1 MAQGFGEIQ
10 RNAVKENTGYE
21 TIFERI
27 TQKTGG
33 EKKNLT
39 WYRNAVRQEVVR
51 YKQDNSKF
59 IRDERYDS
67 LDPEEEQDENVLRRF
82 AVQGHMYLFEYK
94 AQSKYLPYWDKFP
107 LVYVI
112 KSDPKEFFGANLHY
126 MTPKKRILAIRD
138 LMNGRINLP
147 KACFHKYLKSNI
159 DGLLLDLSAEEW
171 DTAILLPV
179 EDFVITRKSSEYTF
193 SKEEVWSE
201 TNEKFYDKI
210 KARRMIRGYGTQ
222 QSVSMAK

>member
-10 RNAVKENTGYE
+10 RNTVKNDTGYE

-33 EKKNLT
+33 DKQTLT
-39 WYRNAVRQEVVR
+39 WYRNAVRQEVER
-51 YKQDNSKF
+51 YRQDNTKF

-67 LDPEEEQDENVLRRF
+67 LDPEDEQDENVLRRF

-107 LVYVI
+107 LVYCI
-112 KSDPKEFFGANLHY
+112 KSDPNEFFGANLHY

-138 LMNGRINLP
+138 LLNGRINLP

-179 EDFVITRKSSEYTF
+179 EDFVITRKSSEYNF
-193 SKEEVWSE
+193 SKEEVWNE

-222 QSVSMAK
+222 QSVSMAR

>member
-10 RNAVKENTGYE
+10 RNTIKDNTGYE
-21 TIFERI
+21 TIFERV

-33 EKKNLT
+33 DKQTLT

-51 YKQDNSKF
+51 YRQDNTKF

-67 LDPEEEQDENVLRRF
+67 LDPEDEQDENVLRRF

-107 LVYVI
+107 LVYCI
-112 KSDPKEFFGANLHY
+112 KSDPNEFFGANLHY

-138 LMNGRINLP
+138 LLNGRINLP
-147 KACFHKYLKSNI
+147 KACFHKYLQSNVEGLMI
-159 DGLLLDLSAEEW
+159 DLAATEW
-171 DTAILLPV
+171 DTAVLLPT
-179 EDFVITRKSSEYTF
+179 EDFVKPMGTSSIPIP
-193 SKEEVWSE
+193 KEDVWQD
-201 TNEKFYDKI
+201 TKDTFYDKI
-210 KARRMIRGYGTQ
+210 RGQRLVKGYGTAE
-222 QSVSMAK
+222 SREMAI

>member
-10 RNAVKENTGYE
+10 RSAVKESTGYE
-21 TIFERI
+21 TIFEKV

-33 EKKNLT
+33 EKKSLT
-39 WYRNAVRQEVVR
+39 WYRNTVREEVVR
-51 YKQDNSKF
+51 FKKDHKKF

-67 LDPEEEQDENVLRRF
+67 FDPEDEQDANVLRRY

-159 DGLLLDLSAEEW
+159 DGLLLDLSSEEW

-179 EDFVITRKSSEYTF
+179 EDFVITRKDSEF
-193 SKEEVWSE
+193 NFRKEEVWSE
-201 TNEKFYDKI
+201 TNENFYDRI
-210 KARRMIRGYGTQ
+210 KARRVVRGYGTQ
-222 QSVSMAK
+222 ESVAMAR

>member
-1 MAQGFGEIQ
+1 MAQGFGDIQ
-10 RNAVKENTGYE
+10 RSAVKNDSGYE
-21 TIFERI
+21 TIFEKI
-27 TQKTGG
+27 TALTGG
-33 EKKNLT
+33 EKKTYT
-39 WYRNAVRQEVVR
+39 WYKNAVRKEVNR
-51 YKQDNSKF
+51 FKEDSNKF
-59 IRDERYDS
+59 VRDERYDS
-67 LDPEEEQDENVLRRF
+67 LDSEDEQDGNVLRRY
-82 AVQGHMYLFEYK
+82 AVQGHMFLFEYK

-112 KSDPKEFFGANLHY
+112 KSDPREFFGANLHY

-193 SKEEVWSE
+193 SREEVWSE

>member
-10 RNAVKENTGYE
+10 RSAVKESTGYE
-21 TIFERI
+21 TIFEKVS
-27 TQKTGG
+27 QKTGG
-33 EKKNLT
+33 EKKSLT
-39 WYRNAVRQEVVR
+39 WYRNTVREEVVR
-51 YKQDNSKF
+51 FKKDHKKF

-67 LDPEEEQDENVLRRF
+67 FDPEDEQDANVLRRY

-107 LVYVI
+107 LVYCI
-112 KSDPKEFFGANLHY
+112 KSEPNEFFGANLHY

-147 KACFHKYLKSNI
+147 KACFHKYLKSNV

-179 EDFVITRKSSEYTF
+179 EDFVITRKGSEYNF
-193 SKEEVWSE
+193 SKEDVWSD
-201 TNEKFYDKI
+201 TNENFYDKI
-210 KARRMIRGYGTQ
+210 KARRMIRGYGTEK
-222 QSVSMAK
+222 SVSMAK